1 MSCKKLQ
8 CENYL
13 WLREMVGPAERTPQ
27 QKRNEGQN
35 NTSQN
40 MKIGNGADTREFTRA
55 VQVETYRKCA
65 KSTNTQFE
73 KLAYR
78 HS

>member
-1 MSCKKLQ
+1 
-8 CENYL
+8 
-13 WLREMVGPAERTPQ
+13 
-27 QKRNEGQN
+27 
-35 NTSQN
+35 

-78 HS
+78 HSCFSKQKRWKKWVNIVIVLGGLTEGVTVIIHDAV